1 MSEFILNVGK
11 KGEIYTTKKIRDAIG
26 LKENSKVIV
35 KIKDGFIIVEPLPKI
50 EELINKSNFV
60 NKISLDELDE
70 ELE

>member
-1 MSEFILNVGK
+1 MCIRDR
-11 KGEIYTTKKIRDAIG
+11 KIRDAIG

>member
-35 KIKDGFIIVEPLPKI
+35 KIKNGFIIVEPLPKI